1 MEVHVEVQC
10 EACGEQP
17 EGLRVCTA
25 EDLLVEIDVFAVFM
39 GFNQL
44 LDDIS
49 DGHHHQLGSAEVT

>member
-1 MEVHVEVQC
+1 MYT
-10 EACGEQP
+10 G
-17 EGLRVCTA
+17 

-49 DGHHHQLGSAEVT
+49 DGHHHQLSPAEIT